1 VLVGCLVGEHLPFRD
16 IWPCEIGFTNVFACV
31 CVCVCVCVCCY
42 NRCHDIVTNCCWGI
56 LVFTGNLPVA
66 MITLLW
72 DAYYEHVPISWPGI
86 HMYFHTMQHSYY
98 NIDIISYSRFRYCNY
113 IIFLNEVN
121 ISNDI
126 WFFVIQYCLLLIFI
140 SALLQFSEV
149 GFLSSVLDF
158 PVTLDG

>member
-1 VLVGCLVGEHLPFRD
+1 MIKPFGELQQ
-16 IWPCEIGFTNVFACV
+16 ACHCDYSACSTCDNELSV
-31 CVCVCVCVCCY
+31 RYLLLQVWM
-42 NRCHDIVTNCCWGI
+42 NCCTVSTQQESVGWW
-56 LVFTGNLPVA
+56 LST
-66 MITLLW
+66 
-72 DAYYEHVPISWPGI
+72 AYYHL
-86 HMYFHTMQHSYY
+86 YFHTMQHSYY